1 MSPDSTSPLFIQTV
15 SAHVVLIEK
24 NRHNIPSTLNK
35 QRKLLWSNIERTSP
49 GQVLSTCK
57 IHKCD
62 RIHNIE
68 SQINGN
74 YSYIFSFPIP
84 YFSNILKS
92 IVYDR
97 FYRGERTLTAPFTP
111 SEIWYLLSRIP
122 KGCVVTYG
130 QLAEMAGAP
139 GYARV
144 VGNILKQLPAGT
156 DLPWHRV
163 INGKGQ
169 ISFPDGSSRY
179 NLQKLRLE
187 QEGVAIS
194 SGKINLKAHQW
205 HGE

>member
-1 MSPDSTSPLFIQTV
+1 M
-15 SAHVVLIEK
+15 
-24 NRHNIPSTLNK
+24 
-35 QRKLLWSNIERTSP
+35 
-49 GQVLSTCK
+49 
-57 IHKCD
+57 
-62 RIHNIE
+62 
-68 SQINGN
+68 
-74 YSYIFSFPIP
+74 
-84 YFSNILKS
+84 
-92 IVYDR
+92 
-97 FYRGERTLTAPFTP
+97 TAPFTP
-111 SEIWYLLSRIP
+111 SEIWYLISRIP

-130 QLAEMAGAP
+130 QLADMAGAP

-179 NLQKLRLE
+179 SQQKQRLE
-187 QEGVAIS
+187 QEGVTIS

>member
-1 MSPDSTSPLFIQTV
+1 M
-15 SAHVVLIEK
+15 
-24 NRHNIPSTLNK
+24 
-35 QRKLLWSNIERTSP
+35 
-49 GQVLSTCK
+49 
-57 IHKCD
+57 
-62 RIHNIE
+62 
-68 SQINGN
+68 
-74 YSYIFSFPIP
+74 
-84 YFSNILKS
+84 
-92 IVYDR
+92 
-97 FYRGERTLTAPFTP
+97 TAPFTP

-130 QLAEMAGAP
+130 QLAEMAGSP